1 MAGLEFFSEFSGDW
15 REEFFLERR
24 GFLKRKI
31 YSRAKPPSRQGK
43 RVFVWPENQAKQ
55 KPFAEHLKRTDNRL
69 IKLKYNSPF

>member
-31 YSRAKPPSRQGK
+31 YSRAKPPSRKGK
-43 RVFVWPENQAKQ
+43 RVFALLAKQ
-55 KPFAEHLKRTDNRL
+55 ARQKTFGPEGR
-69 IKLKYNSPF
+69 